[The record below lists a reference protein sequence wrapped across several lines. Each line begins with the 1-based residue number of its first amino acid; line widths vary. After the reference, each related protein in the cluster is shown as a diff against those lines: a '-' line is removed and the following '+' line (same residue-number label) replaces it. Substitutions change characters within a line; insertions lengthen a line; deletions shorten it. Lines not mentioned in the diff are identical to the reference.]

1 MGDLPFERVVR
12 LRITLLILTT
22 FPSHRYA
29 THLLSTTRLSGLAHE
44 LSPLEILP
52 ASVSSSLETL
62 GFLEP
67 PPCDSEECP
76 VHGAENRMA
85 AREADELVRN
95 GGRGQEVVLQRNGEV
110 VFWDLIPLDGH
121 GNPVVV
127 AGGSSAYASSPAP
140 GLTNEIRRVSVES
153 PLGAQV
159 DADGY
164 AADGSWTGNSGAVP
178 SFSPFSRRMA
188 HVEGERK
195 SALWRLVGLC
205 GRIMVYV
212 VWRGWRGV
220 RWAMRGVMARVLGW
234 RREEWELERRWRSEE
249 AREREGDAPSRTTTT
264 RTRRRRSRSPSTA
277 EAWTAVG
284 AAGSSS
290 SSLSR
295 EGIGADEEDDDGGEW
310 LPEEGGDVDGSD
322 GSGGEWEDDEEDDEE
337 DDDMPAVETETE
349 IEAEDEDVDL
359 GGTNPLVLYAD
370 LVSQSL
376 PPPRQQSS
384 PSESEGGEDLA
395 PYMLAHHLAPSRAG
409 PLTRRRYRALLPPS
423 PSSSSSS
430 QQRNDN
436 DGGIAALSSAIDH
449 RRAQVIELARRQG
462 GGEVDVARWMEEERE
477 KWREG
482 KSRFCVV
489 CTVEERTVVL
499 WPCRESASSFLGGGF
514 FLPSRYDHA
523 CCFSSADHSFLI
535 FLMARLPL
543 LV

>member
-1 MGDLPFERVVR
+1 
-12 LRITLLILTT
+12 
-22 FPSHRYA
+22 
-29 THLLSTTRLSGLAHE
+29 LSTTRLSGLAHE

-110 VFWDLIPLDGH
+110 VFWDLVPLDGH

-127 AGGSSAYASSPAP
+127 AGAGAGGSSEGSYTLPPPPVP

-212 VWRGWRGV
+212 AWRGWRGV

-264 RTRRRRSRSPSTA
+264 TRTRRRRSRSPSTA

-290 SSLSR
+290 SSSSR

-310 LPEEGGDVDGSD
+310 LPEGVVSGS
-322 GSGGEWEDDEEDDEE
+322 EDDGDEWDDDEGEEEEDG
-337 DDDMPAVETETE
+337 DDMPAVETETETE
-349 IEAEDEDVDL
+349 IEAEDEDEDV

-395 PYMLAHHLAPSRAG
+395 PYLLAHHLAPSRAG
-409 PLTRRRYRALLPPS
+409 PLTRRRYRALLLPPS

-430 QQRNDN
+430 SQSQQQQQQTTGT

-499 WPCRESASSFLGGGF
+499 WPCRESASSFWAAVFSCLF
-514 FLPSRYDHA
+514 DMTTRAASRVLTI
-523 CCFSSADHSFLI
+523 SF
-535 FLMARLPL
+535 
-543 LV
+543 